1 MDVAGVADALIR
13 GRQTKRGFLDRAVPL
28 DTVREILSVARYA
41 PSSSFAAPVGL
52 IFTMDRRLERAS
64 FICYGC
70 FLQNIMLAAR
80 ARGLDTC
87 PQQIWSLQYA
97 VLREHL
103 AIPDSELVV
112 AGMSLGY
119 ADNSLPENRMQLRKL
134 ELEEFVSVVR
144 A

>member
-1 MDVAGVADALIR
+1 
-13 GRQTKRGFLDRAVPL
+13 
-28 DTVREILSVARYA
+28 
-41 PSSSFAAPVGL
+41 
-52 IFTMDRRLERAS
+52 MDRRLERAS

-119 ADNSLPENRMQLRKL
+119 ADDSLPENRMQLRKL
-134 ELEEFVSVVR
+134 ELDEFVSVVG